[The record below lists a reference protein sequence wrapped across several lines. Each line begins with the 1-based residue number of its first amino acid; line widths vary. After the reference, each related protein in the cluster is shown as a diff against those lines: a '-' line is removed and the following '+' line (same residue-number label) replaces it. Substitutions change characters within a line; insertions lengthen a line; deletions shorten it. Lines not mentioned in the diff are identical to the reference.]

1 MSRRIPLLFLIA
13 SLLSGAQWAR
23 SQTLQADQQAYCTYL
38 SEQAKAQ
45 SDLLRTPAAVGGLTQ
60 PETGLP
66 TQVVGGASL
75 SLSNLRKAGITQQEA
90 RTNCAD
96 YKAQSNVQLVLEY
109 AIPGIEKDA
118 LTHRLIL
125 IHQAAQ
131 SLAALIEQTQKM
143 IAAGNMTR
151 PMLQEL
157 VGNRIKL
164 ESDRADT
171 ESKIAALYV
180 PVLPVEPLKQQAAT
194 KLADDVEEQ
203 RSQSRLQRQNNW
215 DVALSVGIHQQVNPA
230 AGGPEPYGQVSVS
243 YNLASHAIDRH
254 LDRAVNAYSDWKKV
268 QESDATRGMEILRGQ
283 VEANIAAQ
291 QRRLDTL
298 QQESSS
304 FDKDL
309 QLTANPDTSA
319 ALDYHNQLAASELML
334 GIETGDAAYRLEHLN
349 EFLNKNF

>member
-1 MSRRIPLLFLIA
+1 MSQRISLLLLIA
-13 SLLSGAQWAR
+13 SLLSGAQLAR

-66 TQVVGGASL
+66 TQVVAGASL
-75 SLSNLRKAGITQQEA
+75 SLSNLRKAGITLEEA
-90 RTNCAD
+90 RANCAD
-96 YKAQSNVQLVLEY
+96 YKAQSNVQLALQY

-118 LTHRLIL
+118 LTHRLTL
-125 IHQAAQ
+125 IDQATQ
-131 SLAALIEQTQKM
+131 SLDAMIDQTTKM

-157 VGNRIKL
+157 VTDRIKL

-180 PVLPVEPLKQQAAT
+180 PVLPSEPLKQQVAL
-194 KLADDVEEQ
+194 KLTGDVEAQ
-203 RSQSRLQRQNNW
+203 RIQARLQQQNSW
-215 DVALSVGIHQQVNPA
+215 DVALSVGTHQQVNPA
-230 AGGPEPYGQVSVS
+230 AGVPQPYGQVSVT
-243 YNLASHAIDRH
+243 YNLASRAINRH
-254 LDRAVNAYSDWKKV
+254 LDRSVDAFSDWKKV
-268 QESDATRGMEILRGQ
+268 QESDASRGLEILRGQ
-283 VEANIAAQ
+283 VESNVAAQ

-298 QQESSS
+298 QQESGSL
-304 FDKDL
+304 DKNL

-319 ALDYHNQLAASELML
+319 SLDYHNQIAATQLLL
-334 GIETGDAAYRLEHLN
+334 GIETGDAAYRLERLH
-349 EFLNKNF
+349 EFLSRNF